1 MFVTARMIANTIQL
15 FVTARMIANTI
26 QLFAII
32 RTFLFVLQHYL
43 DDVPLS
49 RILTIENRVKQM
61 APKPVNTRAGIK

>member
-1 MFVTARMIANTIQL
+1 M

-61 APKPVNTRAGIK
+61 AP

>member
-1 MFVTARMIANTIQL
+1 MFGNSTDDRKYNSVVCDHPYL
-15 FVTARMIANTI
+15 S
-26 QLFAII
+26 
-32 RTFLFVLQHYL
+32 FVLQHYL

>member
-1 MFVTARMIANTIQL
+1 M

-32 RTFLFVLQHYL
+32 RTFLL